1 MTITVRLGTYN
12 LLNGG
17 GERWRAQAEFLRAQ
31 NLDVL
36 CLQEAKRWDEGGYA
50 RMLGFAELLGMQ
62 AQFAPSNSHNCH
74 LVTLY
79 RWPRVRCTAFHLDVA
94 EGTFHHVVSRA
105 HLTVDGR
112 ELTVLN
118 THLAPFSGSS
128 RSREAD
134 WLTEYGAAGRRVV
147 LAGDLNVQG
156 VVDEELEDWGVIP
169 AELHSRHRSQLADG
183 SYGGSDRLAMAKLV
197 HAGFIDPVA
206 ALGIPVPRT
215 AGYWSDAE
223 RWDHRSDHILL
234 APDLAPAL
242 TGCEVP
248 DTEEARGLSDHLPF
262 IVTLELPQA
271 DAALTPDR

>member
-12 LLNGG
+12 LLDGG

-36 CLQEAKRWDEGGYA
+36 CLQEAKRWDERGYA
-50 RMLGFAELLGMQ
+50 RMLGFADLLGMQ

-79 RWPRVRCTAFHLDVA
+79 RWPRVRCTAFHPDVA
-94 EGTFHHVVSRA
+94 EGTFHHTVSRA
-105 HLTVDGR
+105 HFTADGH

-118 THLAPFSGSS
+118 THLAPFNGAR
-128 RSREAD
+128 RSLEAG
-134 WLTEYGAAGRRVV
+134 WLTEYAAAGRRVA
-147 LAGDLNVQG
+147 LAGDLNVRG
-156 VVDEELEDWGVIP
+156 LDDPELEDWSVIP
-169 AELHSRHRSQLADG
+169 AELHSRHRLQLPDG

-197 HAGFIDPVA
+197 HAGFTDPVA

-234 APDLAPAL
+234 APALTPAL
-242 TGCEVP
+242 SGCEVP

-262 IVTLELPQA
+262 IVTLDLPQA